1 MKKIIT
7 TLSIFTIV
15 SCNTYKTSYSQID
28 IAIDNVEDYI
38 EWLNED
44 LFQGNINQ
52 EQYNIMKE
60 SYDSLQTM
68 FMQLGGYS
76 LAHNTVYGSSITQG
90 VILLAPTELIFQ
102 VFRINNEKLIEYQN
116 KFLDRVDQYYSL
128 INK

>member
-44 LFQGNINQ
+44 LFQGNITK
-52 EQYNIMKE
+52 EDYELILSDYNKE
-60 SYDSLQTM
+60 LKE
-68 FMQLGGYS
+68 L
-76 LAHNTVYGSSITQG
+76 
-90 VILLAPTELIFQ
+90 TELNKQ
-102 VFRINNEKLIEYQN
+102 KL
-116 KFLDRVDQYYSL
+116 
-128 INK
+128 

>member
-60 SYDSLQTM
+60 SYEETLT
-68 FMQLGGYS
+68 
-76 LAHNTVYGSSITQG
+76 
-90 VILLAPTELIFQ
+90 LL
-102 VFRINNEKLIEYQN
+102 K
-116 KFLDRVDQYYSL
+116 K
-128 INK
+128 

>member
-1 MKKIIT
+1 MLFTIINKMKKIIT

-15 SCNTYKTSYSQID
+15 SCNTYKTSYSPID

-60 SYDSLQTM
+60 SYEETLT
-68 FMQLGGYS
+68 
-76 LAHNTVYGSSITQG
+76 
-90 VILLAPTELIFQ
+90 LL
-102 VFRINNEKLIEYQN
+102 K
-116 KFLDRVDQYYSL
+116 K
-128 INK
+128 